1 LITKPITDTPIL
13 EEAAYLKVLAFMA
26 VRIMNITT
34 RAANVVLHLLAT
46 AVVLGLQKTNTE
58 GFLHL

>member
-1 LITKPITDTPIL
+1 LITKPTTDTPIL
-13 EEAAYLKVLAFMA
+13 EEAGYLKVLAFMA

-34 RAANVVLHLLAT
+34 RAANVALHLLAT
-46 AVVLGLQKTNTE
+46 AVVLGLQKTNAE